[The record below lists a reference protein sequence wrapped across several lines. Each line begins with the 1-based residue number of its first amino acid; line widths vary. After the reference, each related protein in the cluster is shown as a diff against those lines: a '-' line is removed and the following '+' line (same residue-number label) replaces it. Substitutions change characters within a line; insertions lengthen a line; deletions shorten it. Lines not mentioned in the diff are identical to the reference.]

1 MEENIV
7 PFYIIRR
14 TDKLYSHEVIPRISK
29 PKVIH
34 ESVPLT
40 ENFSVISNF
49 VFSPFLLLKK
59 KIILFVLYCLL
70 SAFMVTCQICCQAVE
85 EVENLI
91 IILLI
96 FNGIYLI
103 YVSQG
108 FYFIRQK
115 GRHPPTLL

>member
-1 MEENIV
+1 
-7 PFYIIRR
+7 
-14 TDKLYSHEVIPRISK
+14 
-29 PKVIH
+29 
-34 ESVPLT
+34 
-40 ENFSVISNF
+40 
-49 VFSPFLLLKK
+49 
-59 KIILFVLYCLL
+59 
-70 SAFMVTCQICCQAVE
+70 MVTCQICCQAVE

-91 IILLI
+91 IMLLI